1 VTDDV
6 RDALVE
12 RLRTWLGADPDG
24 TSRLGSD
31 ATGRLTLAKSVVSDL
46 DVLRSLYHEA
56 TQGRGTSSRAV
67 RGRLLTDALVL
78 VRGPLLAE
86 RTAGRYGWLTHE
98 IIDAQLPLLVADIGL
113 ALSAFH
119 LEKNRAEKAIEALNA
134 ALGSAPGDERL
145 WNELLRATHATG
157 DSDRLKRLAADL
169 VARSGAR
176 GLPPRTEA
184 LLDELL
190 PAWRSGVAAV
200 G

>member
-1 VTDDV
+1 M
-6 RDALVE
+6 
-12 RLRTWLGADPDG
+12 
-24 TSRLGSD
+24 
-31 ATGRLTLAKSVVSDL
+31 
-46 DVLRSLYHEA
+46 
-56 TQGRGTSSRAV
+56 
-67 RGRLLTDALVL
+67 
-78 VRGPLLAE
+78 
-86 RTAGRYGWLTHE
+86 
-98 IIDAQLPLLVADIGL
+98 LVADIGL

-119 LEKNRAEKAIEALNA
+119 LEKDRAEKAIEALNA

-157 DSDRLKRLAADL
+157 DSDRLKSLAADL